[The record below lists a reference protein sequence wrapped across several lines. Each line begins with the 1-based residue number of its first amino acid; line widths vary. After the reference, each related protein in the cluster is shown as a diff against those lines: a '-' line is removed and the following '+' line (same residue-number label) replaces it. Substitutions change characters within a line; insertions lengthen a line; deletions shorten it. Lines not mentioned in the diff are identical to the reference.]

1 MKANGRINLLDA
13 PNPMLLYDQNVSRP
27 PKTFHTAMNGTWEDT
42 PLSCAFFSKEN
53 QQIVQNGI
61 RAAVYRLSNNKYVIA
76 EQSYTELTIIMR
88 GLFLQEA
95 KNIPGNYTQQI
106 EELNHKVVAYVAP
119 RLYGEAKGYLT
130 YLKDA
135 STLAIPMAAPVSSV
149 AYDKT
154 LELKPFF

>member
-13 PNPMLLYDQNVSRP
+13 PNPMILYDRGPVSP
-27 PKTFHTAMNGTWEDT
+27 SNFCEALEGNLESSM
-42 PLSCAFFSKEN
+42 LSKAFFSAQN

-61 RAAVYRLSNNKYVIA
+61 RAGVYKMSGNQYAIA
-76 EQSYTELTIIMR
+76 PQPYDQLKIIMR
-88 GLFLQEA
+88 SVYLENARHLPE
-95 KNIPGNYTQQI
+95 NIAGQI
-106 EELNHKVVAYVAP
+106 EVLNQLVFKFAVP
-119 RLYGEAKGYLT
+119 RLYSEAKGYLQ

-135 STLAIPMAAPVSSV
+135 STIAIPLSTPVSSV